1 MGTHTH
7 QWGRDY
13 DVWLRNSDGSK
24 GEKLL
29 DASNMDGMPGGVA
42 IGYDYQHPPNRLWEY
57 PFLEVSTGEGF
68 IHEAVYNNSGPVP
81 VQWGPTSQ
89 DEMMI
94 FGYLYV
100 TDTTGL
106 GNFGVGIENMSKTS
120 KCLNIYPNP
129 FDSEATLSFSNPD
142 NKAYTLMVY
151 DLFGRRIMIRENITS
166 ESVGIKKE
174 GLKTGV
180 YLVKLSSF
188 NKTLTGRLFV
198 K

>member
-1 MGTHTH
+1 
-7 QWGRDY
+7 
-13 DVWLRNSDGSK
+13 
-24 GEKLL
+24 
-29 DASNMDGMPGGVA
+29 
-42 IGYDYQHPPNRLWEY
+42 
-57 PFLEVSTGEGF
+57 
-68 IHEAVYNNSGPVP
+68 
-81 VQWGPTSQ
+81 
-89 DEMMI
+89 
-94 FGYLYV
+94 YLS
-100 TDTTGL
+100 DTTGL

-120 KCLNIYPNP
+120 KGLNIYPNP
-129 FDSEATLSFSNPD
+129 FDNEATLSFSNPD
-142 NKAYTLMVY
+142 NEAYTLMVY